1 MKTLQLL
8 VVVACLQSAWSAADP
23 LRPDHPLV
31 GTWRLDFEERACH
44 EIYTIHEDGTT
55 LVTSAEEIAE
65 SEGVF
70 SDRPSSAGFYRW
82 QDKVVKDNGKPDCMG
97 QVTKVGSEVTSYIR
111 FNRSEDKFVL
121 CRKEDLDECIGPLV
135 KIPGERI

>member
-1 MKTLQLL
+1 MNAFQTLLA
-8 VVVACLQSAWSAADP
+8 VACLHSACAAADA

-31 GTWRLDFEERACH
+31 GTWRLDFEDRGCH
-44 EIYTIHEDGTT
+44 EMYTIHEDGTT

-65 SEGVF
+65 SEGTF
-70 SDRPSSAGFYRW
+70 SDQPSSAGFYRW

-97 QVTKVGSEVTSYIR
+97 QVTQVGSEVTSYIR
-111 FNRSEDKFVL
+111 LNRAEDKFVL

-135 KIPGERI
+135 KIPGHRI